1 MQKAIMID
9 QGGVRNLSTF
19 PSFQTRESEQAG
31 LLTLDSSE
39 RAALGSRH
47 PEEMVRVE
55 PKP

>member
-1 MQKAIMID
+1 M
-9 QGGVRNLSTF
+9 RNLSTF